1 MAAAKPSAARR
12 WAVRF
17 LVLAA
22 LVGAGVM
29 TVRLMPRKA
38 LAVRAVRP
46 QVGTVRDV
54 VSSSVAGEV
63 TPELRAMVRAD
74 LAARVVAVLHKAGA
88 RVKKGE
94 VIVRLDAA
102 DLDARLSQAQA
113 AAAAAAGQVA
123 QAQARRD
130 TLARQAERAR
140 TLLARGAGTAQ
151 LAEDSE
157 AAVREAG
164 EAIRAASGQLQ
175 QAQAAVQVA
184 RVARGHAEIVAP
196 FDGLLTEVLP
206 NVGEVLAPAAPVLQ
220 IIDDSRLHVD
230 ATIDEADAAKVRP
243 GQEAELKLDALPDQ
257 VVKGKVARVD
267 PAVKRDLKGART
279 LGVEVEVRDVTEALK
294 AGLKPGMSANVDI
307 VVAEKQGVLYLPS
320 NVIIGR
326 GVSRA
331 VLALRPDGRDH
342 VAHKVE
348 IKVGLSNWDRTEVI
362 SGLGADELVAASLNQ
377 KGLEDGARVKVEL
390 PKEGARGG
398 AAP

>member
-1 MAAAKPSAARR
+1 MAAPKASAARR
-12 WAVRF
+12 WLVRL

-22 LVGAGVM
+22 LVGAGV
-29 TVRLMPRKA
+29 TAARLMPRKA

-151 LAEDSE
+151 LAEDTE

-184 RVARGHAEIVAP
+184 RVARGHAEIAAP
-196 FDGLLTEVLP
+196 FDGLITEVLP
-206 NVGEVLAPAAPVLQ
+206 NVGEVLAPTAPVLQ
-220 IIDDSRLHVD
+220 IIDDHRLHVD

-257 VVKGKVARVD
+257 AVKGRVARVD

-279 LGVEVEVRDVTEALK
+279 LGVEVEVRDVAEALK

-331 VLALRPDGRDH
+331 VLALRPDGKDH
-342 VAHKVE
+342 RAQKVE
-348 IKVGLSNWDRTEVI
+348 IKVGLSNWDRTEVL
-362 SGLGADELVAASLNQ
+362 SGLGEGELVAASLNQ
-377 KGLEDGARVKVEL
+377 KGLEDGVLVRVDLQQE
-390 PKEGARGG
+390 ARGG
-398 AAP
+398 ASP